1 MTANDRT
8 GLALAQA
15 QLIFFPG
22 DTVAPQ
28 NHPEA
33 EQLIHSASAI
43 LDSSLPPSLPFIAN
57 TPRGLRRLYGSEAM
71 NDPDKPAEIQARLDT
86 LDGGVASRAAR
97 I

>member
-43 LDSSLPPSLPFIAN
+43 LDSSLPPSHPFIAN
-57 TPRGLRRLYGSEAM
+57 TLPGLRRLYGGESM
-71 NDPDKPAEIQARLDT
+71 NDPNKLAKIQARLDT